1 MSLSIP
7 KKKPLNK
14 PVSPVVKLDGKESNV
29 NGGCKPPAL
38 ATGTRSE
45 GACSSR
51 TGPFAIDIC
60 MLSIRSTPAHAF
72 AITANSP
79 SPLLSIVSPLLSLT
93 SHSLVAVNYTR
104 STIHYQ
110 PPRYILIS
118 SAGTPRCA
126 L

>member
-79 SPLLSIVSPLLSLT
+79 SPHLSCPSSRHFSLPDVAFT
-93 SHSLVAVNYTR
+93 CRRQLHSLKN
-104 STIHYQ
+104 
-110 PPRYILIS
+110 
-118 SAGTPRCA
+118 
-126 L
+126 